1 MNEIDC
7 AKVRDCL
14 PDFASGR
21 IENHR
26 SVTIESHLLSCEDC
40 QSELELIQ
48 VLQAGSPVVPASLA
62 DQIENAVSSL
72 RRPWNRSWWGPSVWG
87 FPAAAAALVA
97 LVVGVGV
104 SRDRPEVI
112 QDVVF
117 DFGVDLD
124 QGEMWLSD
132 DSFLAGDLWIEGLSD
147 ETLMELLEELEGEGA
162 VR

>member
-48 VLQAGSPVVPASLA
+48 MLRAASPVVPFLLA
-62 DQIENAVSSL
+62 DQIENAVSSS
-72 RRPWNRSWWGPSVWG
+72 RRPWKRSWWGLS
-87 FPAAAAALVA
+87 AAAALVA
-97 LVVGVGV
+97 LAVGVGV
-104 SRDRPEVI
+104 SRDRPEGI

-117 DFGVDLD
+117 DFGVDPE
-124 QGEMWLSD
+124 QGELWLSE
-132 DSFLAGDLWIEGLSD
+132 DSFLAGDLWIEGLSN
-147 ETLMELLEELEGEGA
+147 ETLMKLLEELEGEGA
-162 VR
+162 E

>member
-48 VLQAGSPVVPASLA
+48 ILRAASPVVPVLLA
-62 DQIENAVSSL
+62 DQIENAVFSS
-72 RRPWNRSWWGPSVWG
+72 RRSWNRSRWGLS
-87 FPAAAAALVA
+87 AAVLVA
-97 LVVGVGV
+97 LAVGVGLP
-104 SRDRPEVI
+104 RDRPEVI
-112 QDVVF
+112 QDVVY
-117 DFGVDLD
+117 DFGVDPE
-124 QGEMWLSD
+124 QGELWLTE
-132 DSFLAGDLWIEGLSD
+132 DSFLAGDLWIEGLSN
-147 ETLMELLEELEGEGA
+147 ETLMKLLEELEGEGA
-162 VR
+162 A

>member
-48 VLQAGSPVVPASLA
+48 ILRAASPVVPVLLA
-62 DQIENAVSSL
+62 DQIENAVFSS
-72 RRPWNRSWWGPSVWG
+72 RRPWNRSPWGLS
-87 FPAAAAALVA
+87 AAAL
-97 LVVGVGV
+97 LVLAVGVGL
-104 SRDRPEVI
+104 SRDRPEAI
-112 QDVVF
+112 QDVVY
-117 DFGVDLD
+117 DFGVDPE
-124 QGEMWLSD
+124 QGELWLTE
-132 DSFLAGDLWIEGLSD
+132 DSFLAGDLWIEGLSN
-147 ETLMELLEELEGEGA
+147 ETLMKLLEELEGEGA
-162 VR
+162 E